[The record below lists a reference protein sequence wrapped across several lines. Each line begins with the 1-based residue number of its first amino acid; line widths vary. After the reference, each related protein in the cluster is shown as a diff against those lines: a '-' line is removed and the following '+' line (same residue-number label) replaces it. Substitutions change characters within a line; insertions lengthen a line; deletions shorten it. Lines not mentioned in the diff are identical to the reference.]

1 MICKFPVNIFQLYEL
16 HASEIP
22 WALEGSLISLSDY

>member
-1 MICKFPVNIFQLYEL
+1 MIYKFSVNIFQLYVLYAFE
-16 HASEIP
+16 SP